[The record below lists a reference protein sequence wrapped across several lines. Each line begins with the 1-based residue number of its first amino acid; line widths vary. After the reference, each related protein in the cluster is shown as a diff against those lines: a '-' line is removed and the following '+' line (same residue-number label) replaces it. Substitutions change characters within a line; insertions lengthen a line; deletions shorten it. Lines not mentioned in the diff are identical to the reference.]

1 MTIPALRIFGII
13 LLLAFAADLFPDD
26 AERDGRRGNEL
37 YADEA
42 FDEAAEA
49 FASGLAV
56 LRDDAEGR
64 LRYGL
69 HNNLGAAL
77 LKSGD
82 GEGAREAFDRA
93 LRAAASDA
101 DLARTYYNAG
111 NAAMA
116 ARDLEAALDHYR
128 HSLLRNPDSED
139 AKFNYEFARRQL
151 EQQQQQQEQQEQ
163 GDSDE
168 SDEEQQQEEP
178 QDSGEQGEEGDQEPQ
193 DQNPQDGSSEQEPR
207 SGEQQGQEE
216 PQRQTGA
223 EPSTERVSEAEAE
236 RILQALRNEEQ
247 QLLRQVQRPTGR
259 PRPVEK
265 DW

>member
-101 DLARTYYNAG
+101 DLARTFYNAG

-151 EQQQQQQEQQEQ
+151 EQQQQEQQEQ

-223 EPSTERVSEAEAE
+223 EPSTEQVSEAEAE